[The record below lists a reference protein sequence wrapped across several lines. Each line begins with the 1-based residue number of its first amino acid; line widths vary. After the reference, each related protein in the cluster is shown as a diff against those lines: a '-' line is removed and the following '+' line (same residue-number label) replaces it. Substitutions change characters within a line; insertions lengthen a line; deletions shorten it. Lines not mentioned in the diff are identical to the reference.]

1 METLRDHVEMINL
14 NPLVIDRFP
23 VKAPSFA
30 SPEEYHAIWYQ
41 IIDKINGM
49 KINYHGCFNDLPE
62 GLQTHVFA
70 PLGVEIRSRWL
81 LGGNLPGEPA
91 QAVEMGLGIPRQG
104 LYLREDVD
112 LKCNI
117 VMTSFVKKN
126 LKRSHK
132 VLVDRFLEKAK
143 IRTVDISNASFHS
156 GGSGVGDSAGF
167 PSPALSA
174 SRPDLDHRLSVA
186 QSVNQ
191 QQGSLYP
198 NAYPSPGSAYSQP
211 ALSPYQNA
219 STPYQNASAP
229 YPAPLMPHKGP
240 SHGPV
245 IAELAAPPP
254 PPKDGEHSAVNELP
268 A

>member
-41 IIDKINGM
+41 IVDKINGM
-49 KINYHGCFNDLPE
+49 KINYHGCFNDLPD

-91 QAVEMGLGIPRQG
+91 QPVEMGLGIPRQG

-117 VMTSFVKKN
+117 IMTSFVKKN
-126 LKRSHK
+126 LKRSHH
-132 VLVDRFLEKAK
+132 VLVERFLEKAK
-143 IRTVDISNASFHS
+143 IRSVDISNASFHS
-156 GGSGVGDSAGF
+156 GSSGVGAAAGV

-174 SRPDLDHRLSVA
+174 SRPDLDHRSSVA
-186 QSVNQ
+186 HSVHSQ
-191 QQGSLYP
+191 HSLYS
-198 NAYPSPGSAYSQP
+198 NAYSSSASGYAQAASN
-211 ALSPYQNA
+211 PYQK
-219 STPYQNASAP
+219 PSAP
-229 YPAPLMPHKGP
+229 YPAPLMPHNP
-240 SHGPV
+240 PPHGPV

-254 PPKDGEHSAVNELP
+254 PPKDGEHAVNELP